1 MLDLF
6 LGGMYL
12 GLILSI
18 TLGPAF
24 FTIIQTSIDR
34 GFISAFLISLGVL
47 ISDIVLIIISFMG
60 ISTIINTGNNQ
71 SYMAIVA
78 GLILICFG
86 IYTFLKKP
94 EILKRR
100 EAMLKDIKSSNPSFI
115 TFLGKG
121 FLLNV
126 ANPFLW
132 IFWVIALTGL
142 SNQSDPENFRSV
154 VITFF
159 SGTLL
164 VVFSFDILKSFI
176 GIKIK
181 KYLKLR
187 TQLIINRLVGIS
199 LILFGVI
206 LLIRT
211 FIF

>member
-6 LGGMYL
+6 FGGMYL

-18 TLGPAF
+18 TIGPAF

-34 GFISAFLISLGVL
+34 GFFSAFLISLGVL
-47 ISDIVLIIISFMG
+47 LSDIVLIIISFMG

-78 GLILICFG
+78 GLILIGFG

-94 EILKRR
+94 EMLKRR
-100 EAMLKDIKSSNPSFI
+100 SSNYTTAKTNNPSII

-132 IFWVIALTGL
+132 IFWFVALSGL
-142 SNQSDPENFRSV
+142 SNQSDPENFKSV
-154 VITFF
+154 IITFF

-164 VVFSFDILKSFI
+164 VVFCFDILKSFI

-181 KYLKLR
+181 KYLKIR
-187 TQLIINRLVGIS
+187 TLLIINRIVGIS
-199 LILFGVI
+199 LIVFGII
-206 LLIRT
+206 LLVRT
-211 FIF
+211 FI